1 MTVVNASSKCA
12 NEEEIKVISEYKSDF
27 TFKGVDI
34 IKLNVALNI
43 SRGFCTN
50 LLFCSSL
57 VN

>member
-12 NEEEIKVISEYKSDF
+12 NEVEIKVISEYNSDF

-43 SRGFCTN
+43 SRGFCTD
-50 LLFCSSL
+50 LLFCSL
-57 VN
+57 

>member
-12 NEEEIKVISEYKSDF
+12 NEEEIKVISEYKRDF
-27 TFKGVDI
+27 RFKGVDI

-50 LLFCSSL
+50 LLFCSL
-57 VN
+57 